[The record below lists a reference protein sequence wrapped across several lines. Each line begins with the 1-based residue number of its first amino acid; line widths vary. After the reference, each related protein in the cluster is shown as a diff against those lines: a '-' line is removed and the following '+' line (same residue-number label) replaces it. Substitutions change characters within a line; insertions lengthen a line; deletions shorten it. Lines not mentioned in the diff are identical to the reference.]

1 MSSRTY
7 FHLVNVPDQRTP
19 LTGFLYTFYQSFR
32 PTNSIDVILR
42 KINSLMIWMM
52 IMHCIPE
59 SLEIFEKPTD
69 ELTDSFDVF
78 VDNIVLDHK
87 K

>member
-1 MSSRTY
+1 
-7 FHLVNVPDQRTP
+7 
-19 LTGFLYTFYQSFR
+19 
-32 PTNSIDVILR
+32 
-42 KINSLMIWMM
+42 MIRMM
-52 IMHCIPE
+52 IMCRIPE